1 MQSHCT
7 IKKRIFAQI
16 LKNKQNGYW
25 SESKLI
31 SFITKLPL
39 TRSALLSCPATGNY
53 YYYA

>member
-1 MQSHCT
+1 MQSHCIVKNIT
-7 IKKRIFAQI
+7 FVKN
-16 LKNKQNGYW
+16 LKNNQNGYW

-39 TRSALLSCPATGNY
+39 TRPALLSCPATGNY